1 MTRQNRKINLF
12 FSLLAIADFMPLRT
26 CHWCHVMERESF
38 EDQEVADRLNEGFVA
53 IKVDREER
61 PDIDHFYMEV
71 CQALNGSGGWPLTVF
86 LTPAKKP
93 FYAGTY
99 FPKKSKYGRPGLLDV
114 LTQLRDLWQNDRS
127 RLENAGEKIVGALQ
141 PKPESHLARDPEPE
155 ILEQGY
161 RSLKMAFDPLYGGFG
176 QAPKFP
182 SPHQFFFLLRYWKQR
197 PEPMALEMVE
207 KTLKAMYV
215 GGIYDHIGF
224 GFARYSTDRKWLVP
238 HFEKML
244 YDNALLALAYL
255 ETYQATHNPFYAKVA
270 REIFTYVLRD
280 MVSPSGGFYTAEDAD
295 SEGEEGKFYVWTRQE
310 ILDILGKE
318 EGEFF
323 ADLYDITPSGNFE
336 GQNIPNLIKQL
347 RHNPAAEFFSGAADP
362 GTVADPENP
371 NLTTEPAKTNLP
383 NDLANPNQVTDPAN
397 PTKSAEPASLNPVTQ
412 PGNQNLAARL
422 ENARQK
428 LFAVREQ
435 RVHPFKDDKVLTA
448 WNGLMI
454 AALARGAWVLN
465 EKRYAQAASQAV
477 NFILKKLRNP
487 QGRLLARYRDGEANY
502 LAYLDDYA
510 YLTWG
515 LIELYQATFIPNYLE
530 MALQLTKELQ
540 ELFGDREKGGFFFIG
555 HDAEQMPSR
564 TKQLHDGAIPS
575 GNSVAALNLLRLARL
590 IGNTELEKAANSQLR
605 TFTEA
610 VTEYPAGYTYFLCAL
625 SFALEPP
632 LDIVIAGSESA
643 SVERIN
649 ADDPTSPV
657 FKSTREE
664 LSPEQP
670 PKESLKTLPDK
681 NELASSKPDGPD
693 VPDAQSEA
701 LFEVLRATYLPQATL
716 LFHNTGEAGTKIAA
730 LAPSVADK
738 NPLKQQTTVYLCQ
751 NYACQPPITDP
762 AELSQQIRTGESY

>member
-1 MTRQNRKINLF
+1 MESSGKPNKLINEK
-12 FSLLAIADFMPLRT
+12 SPYLLQHAYNPVNWFPWSEEAFAKAQAEDKPVFLSVGYST

-53 IKVDREER
+53 VKVDREER

-71 CQALNGSGGWPLTVF
+71 CQALTGSGGWPLTVF
-86 LTPAKKP
+86 LNPAKTP

-114 LTQLRDLWQNDRS
+114 LAQLRDLWQNDRS
-127 RLENAGEKIVGALQ
+127 RLENAGERIVQALQ
-141 PKPESHLARDPEPE
+141 SRPESRPANDPEPE
-155 ILEQGY
+155 ILEHGY
-161 RSLKMAFDPLYGGFG
+161 RSLKSAYDPLYGGFG

-197 PEPMALEMVE
+197 QEPLALEMVE
-207 KTLKAMYV
+207 KTLKAMYA

-270 REIFTYVLRD
+270 REVFTYVLRD

-310 ILDILGKE
+310 VLDILGKE

-347 RHNPAAEFFSGAADP
+347 RNNSAAGIFSGAADRSAAV
-362 GTVADPENP
+362 GLSNP
-371 NLTTEPAKTNLP
+371 NLATGPT
-383 NDLANPNQVTDPAN
+383 N
-397 PTKSAEPASLNPVTQ
+397 PTKSPEPANPNPATK
-412 PGNQNLAARL
+412 PGDPNLADRL
-422 ENARQK
+422 ENARLK

-454 AALARGAWVLN
+454 AALARGAWILK
-465 EKRYAQAASQAV
+465 EKRYAQAAAEAV
-477 NFILKKLRNP
+477 NFILKKLRDP

-515 LIELYQATFIPNYLE
+515 LIELYQATFSPDYLE
-530 MALQLTKELQ
+530 MALQLTKEMQ
-540 ELFGDREKGGFFFIG
+540 RLFEDRENGGFFFIG
-555 HDAEQMPSR
+555 HDAEQMLSR

-575 GNSVAALNLLRLARL
+575 GNSVVAMNLLRLARL
-590 IGNTELEKAANSQLR
+590 TGNAELEEAADSQLR
-605 TFTEA
+605 TFAETVA
-610 VTEYPAGYTYFLCAL
+610 EYPAGYTYFLCAL

-643 SVERIN
+643 SVAQI
-649 ADDPTSPV
+649 AGDDQTSPV
-657 FKSTREE
+657 FKSTQEE
-664 LSPEQP
+664 LF
-670 PKESLKTLPDK
+670 
-681 NELASSKPDGPD
+681 AI
-693 VPDAQSEA
+693 
-701 LFEVLRATYLPQATL
+701 LRAAYLPQATI
-716 LFHNTGEAGTKIAA
+716 LFHNAGETGAKIAA

-738 NPLKQQTTVYLCQ
+738 SPLDQQTTVYLCQ

-762 AELSQQIRTGESY
+762 AELRQQIQTRDSF